1 MPFFSYKAIDPNGTL
16 VKGVVE
22 SINLE
27 LAYENITSA
36 GLNVI
41 DIKKTNDYLS
51 SAKRNLLARRI
62 KRRDIIEFANS
73 LAVML
78 RAGIPIVSALSD
90 IADMTENKYFREKI
104 TNIKRLVSHGSQ
116 LSEAIAAHRDIV
128 PDILIRLV
136 VVGEAT
142 GRLDR
147 SLSDAAMHL
156 QRMEDLA
163 STIKRALY
171 YPIFAIVATTGA
183 LLFWLMYVLPKVIT
197 IFKDSGITL
206 PLPTRIL
213 IYLSD
218 FSQSYWYIIL
228 LSPVVLFLMIII
240 LKQNK
245 KTLFYIDL
253 LKIKLPILKHIIYN
267 KFLALFS
274 EQMRILTISGIN
286 IYRSFEIVSDII
298 GNEVFKKAIA
308 NSMESVIAGSMISD
322 ALQKHKVFP
331 NLVPR
336 MIFIG
341 ETTGTLDKQ
350 FDYLSEY
357 YFKKLEDV
365 SQKLGKMIEPIVI
378 TVIGLLFVLIIV
390 GLLFPIYDLVSKIGR

>member
-1 MPFFSYKAIDPNGTL
+1 MPSFSYRAIEPNGTI

-22 SINLE
+22 SMNLE
-27 LAYENITSA
+27 HAHENITSA

-41 DIKKTNDYLS
+41 DIKKSNDYLIS
-51 SAKRNLLARRI
+51 IRKKLLARRI
-62 KRRDIIEFANS
+62 KRRDIIEFVNS
-73 LAVML
+73 LSVML
-78 RAGIPIVSALSD
+78 KAGIPLISALSD
-90 IADMTENKYFREKI
+90 IEDMTENKYFKEKI
-104 TNIKRLVSHGSQ
+104 NNIRRSVLYGSQ
-116 LSEAIAAHRDIV
+116 LSEAVTAHRDIF
-128 PDILIRLV
+128 PDIFIRLII
-136 VVGEAT
+136 VGEET

-147 SLSDAAMHL
+147 SLSDIAIHL

-163 STIKRALY
+163 SSIKRALF

-197 IFKDSGITL
+197 IFKDSGIVL

-213 IYLSD
+213 IFLSD

-228 LSPVVLFLMIII
+228 LSPVIVFLMVVI
-240 LKQNK
+240 LKQSK
-245 KTLFYIDL
+245 KTRYYIDL

-267 KFLALFS
+267 KLLVLFS
-274 EQMRILTISGIN
+274 EQMRILTIAGIN
-286 IYRSFEIVSDII
+286 INRSFEIVSDII
-298 GNEVFKKAIA
+298 GNEVFKGAIA
-308 NSMESVIAGSMISD
+308 DSMESVVAGSRISD

-331 NLVPR
+331 KLVTR

-341 ETTGTLDKQ
+341 ETSGTLDEQ
-350 FDYLSEY
+350 FAYLSEY
-357 YFKKLEDV
+357 YFKKLEDM

-390 GLLFPIYDLVSKIGR
+390 GLLFPIYDLVSKMGR